1 MQNQI
6 KSRKYFSAQQYQISE
21 NFNIKH
27 LQQSKT
33 DLFKE
38 TKIKL
43 LRKDTLQVIEAVI
56 RRCCVKKVS
65 LKILPSIYLHII
77 KIDIW

>member
-6 KSRKYFSAQQYQISE
+6 KKQKIF
-21 NFNIKH
+21 FCTTNIKH

-33 DLFKE
+33 DLSKE
-38 TKIKL
+38 TKTKL
-43 LRKDTLQVIEAVI
+43 LRKDILQVIEAVI

-65 LKILPSIYLHII
+65 LKILPPVYLHII